1 MEHLKKEFITPQ
13 LDVDV
18 FETEDVITIS
28 SGLSNMGTGS
38 DVESKFGFND
48 PLYGIKDIFGGI

>member
-1 MEHLKKEFITPQ
+1 LKKEFITPQ